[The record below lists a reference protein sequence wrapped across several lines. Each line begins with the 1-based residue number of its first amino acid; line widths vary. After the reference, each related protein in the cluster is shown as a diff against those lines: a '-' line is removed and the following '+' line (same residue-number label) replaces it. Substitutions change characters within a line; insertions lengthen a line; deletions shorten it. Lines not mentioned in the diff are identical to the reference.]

1 MSQNVRTNPL
11 FQARALASRVPR
23 PRSDQSRPGGVLGR
37 LSVPQKLSLAALL
50 LGAPF
55 VGSAVLRVVGEMQA
69 LGTLEQHRRVQQL
82 LLPMSDV
89 LLNSARLRYE
99 GTVLVQSEVN
109 STARLDSVD
118 RLQKELMT
126 SLDTL
131 GQGLQ
136 AAGYADLATQVTA
149 LRTPFAAQ
157 KQSIDDLSIRAPAVQ
172 RSYTELIDRSVLPLF
187 DELTLKSGLTS
198 TDSASARSL
207 ATLTTAQLPQ
217 NVVIAD
223 TALSAFYPII
233 AGLGQ
238 KGALI
243 TNATRT
249 EATVRYQ
256 FALNAFTRVQE
267 SLDRAALASAGAQRA
282 ELQRAKETLK
292 EAGTP
297 LMELLSSGT
306 VSSSTL
312 DFDRQEF
319 MKLGETYTTALYAT
333 QQVALT
339 ALGQTLDTASARRRQ
354 SLAALILGLLV
365 ALAAAAILVT
375 LIARSITGPLKQL
388 QNGAQQLRDGQLSV
402 QVPVTTS
409 DELGELTVAFNGAL
423 NELRRNQEHSEY
435 QLFEATQL
443 QQHVSEFLDVTMEIA
458 DGDLT
463 RRGAVTE
470 DVLGNVVDSINLMTE
485 ELAQTLRS
493 VKQASATVND
503 GSLAMLSSAEEI
515 EAGTRTTVSEAS
527 RMAAQ
532 AQQLSQGIRTMAAI
546 ARASAEASRRTLAAS
561 QQGQQAVSDT
571 LGGMDTIRMAA
582 QETGERV
589 LALSRR
595 SDEIGEIVDTIA
607 HIASQVNLLAL
618 HASIEAAGAG
628 PAGTRFA
635 VVAEEVRGLADEST
649 AATARIGALIGE
661 LQGDIALVARGA
673 RENAAQVAHG
683 VTVAGTAGERLTE
696 ISELAGITVQLAQN
710 ISTATEEQVQSVSQ
724 MSEGTRQILTVAST
738 SQHSAAQARDSAG
751 QLTQLARD
759 LDTTLARFRLS

>member
-503 GSLAMLSSAEEI
+503 GSLAMLGSAEEI